1 MKPMLEHWDEV
12 ETRLIGARSVCVLAD
27 FDGTLSPMVDKP
39 DRAELPAAARRV
51 LKSLAS
57 RSRVIVGIVSGRT
70 LADIRSRVG
79 LSGLWYVGNHGFE
92 ICRPTGE
99 EERFYDDEDIRS
111 LQEVRDDLEREVAII
126 EGTLL
131 EHKGPVLTLH
141 TRCVAEDVFPRV
153 EKSFLSV
160 VRRHHRRVRM
170 AKGIDVFEARLR
182 GSCDKGTALRHI
194 RRTLP
199 VGTLILYFGDDL
211 TDRDAFRMLQGLGL
225 SVQVGDRKDSLADY
239 MLPDPASVVE
249 ALGRIESHVRVEKT
263 TRRRNR

>member
-1 MKPMLEHWDEV
+1 MLAHWDEV
-12 ETRLIGARSVCVLAD
+12 ETRLIGARAVCVLAD
-27 FDGTLSPMVDKP
+27 FDGTLSPIVDIP
-39 DRAELPAAARRV
+39 DKAELPAAARRV

-57 RSRVIVGIVSGRT
+57 RSRVIVGIVSGRS

-79 LSGLWYVGNHGFE
+79 LSGVWYVGNHGFE

-99 EERFYDDEDIRS
+99 EERFYDDEDLAS
-111 LQEVRDDLEREVAII
+111 LRKVREEMEREVSTF

-131 EHKGPVLTLH
+131 EHKGPILTLH
-141 TRCVAEDVFPRV
+141 TRNVSEELFPRV

-160 VRRHHRRVRM
+160 IRRHHRQVRV
-170 AKGIDVFEARLR
+170 AHGIDVLEARLR
-182 GSCDKGTALRHI
+182 GSCNKGTALRHI

-211 TDRDAFRMLQGLGL
+211 TDRDAFRMLQGIGL
-225 SVQVGDRKDSLADY
+225 SIQVGDREDSLADY
-239 MLPDPASVVE
+239 MLPDTASVVE
-249 ALGRIESHVRVEKT
+249 ALGRIEDHVRVEKT